1 MQGGYTTIKAV
12 TSENNGSLF
21 GATFALAY
29 VAGIFVRRVLGWNTL
44 FSTPAHSL
52 VRSISSWLGAC
63 SISRCGAALRCSGD
77 ACCAHR
83 DSLARLSTPRFSRPQ
98 DALLPTAV
106 QAAVMDAELASAK
119 MLPPKQSRGA
129 SLFGRGS
136 GAAASPTA
144 PAPAAAAAADA
155 PRPSGAGGAWGNV

>member
-1 MQGGYTTIKAV
+1 
-12 TSENNGSLF
+12 
-21 GATFALAY
+21 
-29 VAGIFVRRVLGWNTL
+29 
-44 FSTPAHSL
+44 
-52 VRSISSWLGAC
+52 
-63 SISRCGAALRCSGD
+63 
-77 ACCAHR
+77 
-83 DSLARLSTPRFSRPQ
+83 
-98 DALLPTAV
+98 
-106 QAAVMDAELASAK
+106 MDAELASAK